1 MIDFAIYIPSYSR
14 YNKAIEFF
22 RGVSQMLISK
32 DLIAASATPL
42 LLAILKEKD
51 SYGYEIIKRVK
62 ELSHNEMEWT
72 EGMLYPVLH
81 RLEQQQLVDSYWED
95 SDSGRRRKYY
105 RLNEAGLNELN
116 KQMKQWDVVSGAL
129 SESMTKKDI

>member
-1 MIDFAIYIPSYSR
+1 
-14 YNKAIEFF
+14 
-22 RGVSQMLISK
+22 MLISK

-95 SDSGRRRKYY
+95 SESGRRRKYY
-105 RLNEAGLNELN
+105 HLNEDGLNELN
-116 KQMKQWDVVSGAL
+116 EQMKQWDVVSGAL